1 MRFRGLAMTIYILMV
16 IVLLSL
22 LGGGVVWL
30 THIII
35 KAERSKVLE
44 TAIELTRDTDRRL
57 GVACKA
63 SDEDLCRELGGV
75 TNEQGVC
82 E

>member
-1 MRFRGLAMTIYILMV
+1 MTPRIVAIVV
-16 IVLLSL
+16 IMCLI
-22 LGGGVVWL
+22 GGGVIWL
-30 THIII
+30 SHIMI
-35 KAERSKVLE
+35 KAERAEVLE

-57 GVACKA
+57 GVARKA

-75 TNEQGVC
+75 TNAEGAC